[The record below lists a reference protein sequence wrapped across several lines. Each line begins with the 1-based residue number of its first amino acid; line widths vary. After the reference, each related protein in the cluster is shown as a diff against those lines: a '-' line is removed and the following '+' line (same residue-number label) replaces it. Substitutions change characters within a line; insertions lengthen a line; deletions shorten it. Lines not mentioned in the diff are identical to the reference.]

1 MVISERRVE
10 QKEKYGQK
18 DEVAENSKRRPGREA
33 GYRQVGTRITRRKK
47 IGSIFFFKF
56 IYHAKFQF
64 NIYICLWMFYRK
76 PE

>member
-1 MVISERRVE
+1 MVISVRRVE

-47 IGSIFFFKF
+47 IGSIFF
-56 IYHAKFQF
+56 I
-64 NIYICLWMFYRK
+64 NLYIT
-76 PE
+76 